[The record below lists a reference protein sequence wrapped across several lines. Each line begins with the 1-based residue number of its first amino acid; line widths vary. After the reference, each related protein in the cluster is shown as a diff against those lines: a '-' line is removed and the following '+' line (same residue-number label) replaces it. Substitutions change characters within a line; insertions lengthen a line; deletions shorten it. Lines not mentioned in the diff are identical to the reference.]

1 MIIADGKDY
10 DLLKKWSHNFDCDGY
25 YSCEIGVGKG
35 MGSQIIMDNVIN
47 NYLHIGI
54 DSYTDNVRDTLV
66 EDLFDYSN
74 KGRFRLA
81 NMTERL
87 FMSHPDHQD
96 MTFAFVHFD
105 CSTKSQDIMTQAVWF
120 AERAAIHSRFVFSNH
135 TQYKFDLISEV
146 MKFYNFEIHGT
157 GEAKCMMAKAPRK

>member
-1 MIIADGKDY
+1 
-10 DLLKKWSHNFDCDGY
+10 
-25 YSCEIGVGKG
+25 
-35 MGSQIIMDNVIN
+35 
-47 NYLHIGI
+47 
-54 DSYTDNVRDTLV
+54 
-66 EDLFDYSN
+66 
-74 KGRFRLA
+74 
-81 NMTERL
+81 
-87 FMSHPDHQD
+87 

-120 AERAAIHSRFVFSNH
+120 AERAGPYSRFVFSNH